1 MSTKTHLT
9 NYKVGLGSN
18 QSYPEEYEQKMK
30 DAKKSITEWVEFFLN
45 ACISQAD
52 KNIQKID
59 AVNTLYEN
67 TIAKAKDITNTI
79 TMIDVI
85 DTIFRYPI
93 FTTANI
99 HDNLEISASTLNNYL
114 NKLCE
119 SNIIYSDGAA
129 RNRKYF
135 FYDLISIIS

>member
-1 MSTKTHLT
+1 
-9 NYKVGLGSN
+9 
-18 QSYPEEYEQKMK
+18 
-30 DAKKSITEWVEFFLN
+30 
-45 ACISQAD
+45 
-52 KNIQKID
+52 
-59 AVNTLYEN
+59 
-67 TIAKAKDITNTI
+67 
-79 TMIDVI
+79 MIDVI
-85 DTIFRYPI
+85 DAIFRYPI